1 MEGNKYS
8 AVFILCKYGGC
19 GTVEGAGLQQ
29 RVPGWGEAFGVV
41 WSRCEALEERKE
53 RASERYWI
61 DSSALRGRRGLTL
74 EGVWAICEKHE
85 RRFMSSRDQN
95 QRR

>member
-29 RVPGWGEAFGVV
+29 RVPGWDIIPWGEAFGVV
-41 WSRCEALEERKE
+41 
-53 RASERYWI
+53 
-61 DSSALRGRRGLTL
+61 
-74 EGVWAICEKHE
+74 
-85 RRFMSSRDQN
+85 
-95 QRR
+95 

>member
-1 MEGNKYS
+1 M
-8 AVFILCKYGGC
+8 
-19 GTVEGAGLQQ
+19 
-29 RVPGWGEAFGVV
+29 PGWDIVPWGEVWVDSEAFGVV

-61 DSSALRGRRGLTL
+61 YSSALRGRRGLTL
-74 EGVWAICEKHE
+74 EGVWAICVKHK

-95 QRR
+95 QRW